1 MELVDQIIFITEL
14 IGVVAFAVSG
24 AMLGIEKKLDLFGI
38 MVFAVTTACGGG
50 VVRDILLGVIPPMM
64 FRKSIYV
71 LVALIS
77 SVAAFFLASVMG
89 SFWAKHVESYNNW
102 MNFLDA
108 LGLGVFAATSVNT
121 VMQLYPGSGVFM
133 AAFMGTVTAVGGGAI
148 RDTMANQIPLIFRKR
163 IYAIAAIVGSVLHYY
178 MMKSGIN
185 ATVSMF
191 SCIAIIVVIRL
202 LAAHY
207 RWNLPKAP
215 EAEWLHGKE
224 SSLDIKRNEVKR

>member
-1 MELVDQIIFITEL
+1 MELVEQIIFITEL

-24 AMLGIEKKLDLFGI
+24 AMMGIEKKLDIFGV
-38 MVFAVTTACGGG
+38 MVLAVLTACGGG

-71 LVALIS
+71 LVAIVS
-77 SVAAFFLASVMG
+77 SIVAFYVASVMG
-89 SFWAKHVESYNNW
+89 SFWAKHVDAYNNW

-108 LGLGVFAATSVNT
+108 MGLGVFAATSVNT

-133 AAFMGTVTAVGGGAI
+133 ATFMGTITAVGGGAI

-163 IYAIAAIVGSVLHYY
+163 VYAIAAIIGSAVHYY
-178 MMKSGIN
+178 MMKAGVLD
-185 ATVSMF
+185 TVSMF
-191 SCIAIIVVIRL
+191 FCIIIIVVIRM

-215 EAEWLHGKE
+215 EAEWIHAKE
-224 SSLDIKRNEVKR
+224 KKDIHK

>member
-1 MELVDQIIFITEL
+1 MELIGQIIFITEL

-24 AMLGIEKKLDLFGI
+24 AMLGIEKKLDIFGV

-71 LVALIS
+71 MTAMIS
-77 SVAAFFLASVMG
+77 SIAAFCLASLLG
-89 SFWAKHVESYNNW
+89 SFWARHVDFYNHW

-121 VMQLYPGSGVFM
+121 VLRLYPGSGVFI
-133 AAFMGTVTAVGGGAI
+133 ATFMGTVTAVGGGVI
-148 RDTMANQIPLIFRKR
+148 RDMMANEIPLIFRER
-163 IYAIAAIVGSVLHYY
+163 VYAIAAIVGSSVHYY
-178 MMKSGIN
+178 MLKGGVPP
-185 ATVSMF
+185 TVSMF
-191 SCIAIIVVIRL
+191 FCIVIMVVIRI

-207 RWNLPKAP
+207 CWNLPRAP
-215 EAEWLHGKE
+215 KAEWLHVEGKSE
-224 SSLDIKRNEVKR
+224 NK

>member
-1 MELVDQIIFITEL
+1 MELFGQVIFITEL

-24 AMLGIEKKLDLFGI
+24 AMLGIEKKLDIFGV

-71 LVALIS
+71 MVAIVS
-77 SVAAFFLASVMG
+77 SIAAFYLASLLG
-89 SFWAKHVESYNNW
+89 SFWAEHVEFYNHW

-133 AAFMGTVTAVGGGAI
+133 ATFMGTVTAVGGGVI

-163 IYAIAAIVGSVLHYY
+163 VYAIPAIAGSAVHYY
-178 MMKSGIN
+178 MMKAG
-185 ATVSMF
+185 APGAASMF
-191 SCIAIIVVIRL
+191 FCIGSILVLRL
-202 LAAHY
+202 LAARY

-215 EAEWLHGKE
+215 DAQWLQRKE
-224 SSLDIKRNEVKR
+224 KD

>member
-1 MELVDQIIFITEL
+1 MVELVSQIIFITEL

-38 MVFAVTTACGGG
+38 MVFAVATACGGG

-77 SVAAFFLASVMG
+77 SVAAFCLASVMG
-89 SFWAKHVESYNNW
+89 SFWTKHVDAYNSW

-133 AAFMGTVTAVGGGAI
+133 ATFMGTITAVGGGVI

-163 IYAIAAIVGSVLHYY
+163 VYAIAAIIGSMVHYY
-178 MMKSGIN
+178 MMKAGVP
-185 ATVSMF
+185 AAVSMF
-191 SCIAIIVVIRL
+191 FCIGSIVVIRI

-215 EAEWLHGKE
+215 EAEWLHEKAPK
-224 SSLDIKRNEVKR
+224 DIDKLK

>member
-1 MELVDQIIFITEL
+1 MDLVEQIIFITEL
-14 IGVVAFAVSG
+14 IGVAAFAVSG
-24 AMLGIEKKLDLFGI
+24 AMLGIEKRLDIFGV
-38 MVFAVTTACGGG
+38 MVFAVITACGGG

-71 LVALIS
+71 LAAMIF
-77 SVAAFFLASVMG
+77 SVAAFYLASLMAD
-89 SFWAKHVESYNNW
+89 FWARHVQSYNNW

-121 VMQLYPGSGVFM
+121 VMNLYPGSGVFM
-133 AAFMGTVTAVGGGAI
+133 AAFMGTVTAVGGGVI

-163 IYAIAAIVGSVLHYY
+163 VYAIAAIAGSILHYY
-178 MMKSGIN
+178 MMKAGLPETI
-185 ATVSMF
+185 SMF
-191 SCIAIIVVIRL
+191 FSIAIIVVIRM

-215 EAEWLHGKE
+215 EAEWLHEKE
-224 SSLDIKRNEVKR
+224 SKDMRKS

>member
-1 MELVDQIIFITEL
+1 MDLVGRIVFITEL

-24 AMLGIEKKLDLFGI
+24 AMIGIEEKLDIFGV
-38 MVFAVTTACGGG
+38 MVLAVLTACGGG

-71 LVALIS
+71 VVAVIS
-77 SVAAFFLASVMG
+77 SFLAFLAAAKLG
-89 SFWAKHVESYNNW
+89 KHWAKHIEAYDSF

-121 VMQLYPGSGVFM
+121 VLQLYPKSGVFM

-148 RDTMANQIPLIFRKR
+148 RDAMVSKIPMIFRKR
-163 IYAIAAIVGSVLHYY
+163 IYAIAAVIGSMVHYY
-178 MMKSGIN
+178 MIKAGVQE
-185 ATVSMF
+185 ALSMF
-191 SCIAIIVVIRL
+191 LSIGLIVIIRV

-207 RWNLPKAP
+207 RWNLPKSPKAV
-215 EAEWLHGKE
+215 WLREKE
-224 SSLDIKRNEVKR
+224 PK